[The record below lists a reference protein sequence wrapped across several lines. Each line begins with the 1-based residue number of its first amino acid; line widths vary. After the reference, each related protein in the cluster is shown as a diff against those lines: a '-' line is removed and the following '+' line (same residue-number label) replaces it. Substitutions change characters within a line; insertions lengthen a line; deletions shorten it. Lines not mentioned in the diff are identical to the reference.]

1 MKKILTLVG
10 VLVLAV
16 AGFATNA
23 SASDEETK
31 VTVQSV
37 DDINFD
43 NAYEIDAGET
53 ITSTIINRYADPKV
67 YKVMFPYSTEAGFS
81 IFSLDAYYNMEIY
94 DENYTQIAFL
104 EDDDRIMQ
112 VDGNSWY
119 YLVVRAGTT
128 SSYGYDFQLR
138 TVY

>member
-1 MKKILTLVG
+1 MKKFFTLVG
-10 VLVLAV
+10 VMVLAV
-16 AGFATNA
+16 VGFTTTA
-23 SASDEETK
+23 SAQENEK
-31 VTVQSV
+31 NVTVQSV

-43 NAYEIDAGET
+43 RAYEIEAGET
-53 ITSTIINRYADPKV
+53 YTRTIINRYADPTV

-94 DENYTQIAFL
+94 DENYNQIGFL
-104 EDDDRIMQ
+104 EDDDKIMY